1 MNLSAKDP
9 SITFENVT
17 EAVALLFCH
26 TYSPERDFKV
36 RLLWLLFSLE
46 PTFFCFYPTI
56 WAVLCRF
63 AFWNTLSSRDSEVL
77 QSSSLSVLI
86 SFLCFFGSR
95 VLVVVVISWCCGQVQ
110 SQWCITKDLKKREQ
124 YQHQKRR
131 QTNNSFRNTEKLPL
145 LCLLWFLG
153 SEADLLC
160 FSQFLLSLVLL
171 WLFLLFAYCLVIN
184 NASLVFVVLTSGVL
198 WLVLIAVFFLG
209 LLWIIA
215 LSTVNKISQS
225 GKYHNTCIL

>member
-56 WAVLCRF
+56 NYAWAVQCRF

-110 SQWCITKDLKKREQ
+110 SQWCITKDLKKGNN
-124 YQHQKRR
+124 
-131 QTNNSFRNTEKLPL
+131 TNTKNEGKLTTVSATLRNSH
-145 LCLLWFLG
+145 CC
-153 SEADLLC
+153 ACCD
-160 FSQFLLSLVLL
+160 SLVLRQIYYVSHSSFFP
-171 WLFLLFAYCLVIN
+171 WFSCGYSYCL
-184 NASLVFVVLTSGVL
+184 
-198 WLVLIAVFFLG
+198 LIAWLSIM
-209 LLWIIA
+209 LLWC
-215 LSTVNKISQS
+215 LLYSRVVFCGWFS
-225 GKYHNTCIL
+225 